1 MFSILHITDLHR
13 SSTDP
18 LSNPE
23 LLSAMLSDRDRYVV
37 EDPPIRAPDAIVV
50 SGDLIQGVTL
60 GATDHAA
67 ALAAQYDVAHRFIA
81 DLTERFLGGDRSRV
95 VIVPGNHDID
105 CVGRA
110 LDPAARRR
118 RGDHGRGR
126 RARTVVASSGNQETA
141 DPGRGA
147 RIQCVGS
154 DRGRPAGKR
163 DAVPL

>member
-18 LSNPE
+18 LSNSE

-50 SGDLIQGVTL
+50 SGDLIQGMTL
-60 GATDHAA
+60 GATDPAA

-81 DLTERFLGGDRSRV
+81 DLTDRFLGGDRSRV

-105 CVGRA
+105 WNAAFAAMEEV
-110 LDPAARRR
+110 DPA
-118 RGDHGRGR
+118 
-126 RARTVVASSGNQETA
+126 TA
-141 DPGRGA
+141 APSLPGALYEPGSRYRWDWKSRQLY
-147 RIQCVGS
+147 RIF
-154 DRGRPAGKR
+154 DEA
-163 DAVPL
+163 A